1 MALDPRLFTPAAL
14 MNRSTAPARAG
25 FVRPGVN
32 RQGVV
37 SVYQDG
43 RGMNI
48 PREQISRPSGPQGL
62 EALSQ
67 QQFITEA
74 LGGDLLADAPMSVNQ
89 NFAQSMGL
97 PSALLETTPEDDQ
110 QAKALAT
117 EVVGGD
123 ASYFADLNDRD
134 LESMATDDPND
145 VTDPAKKAY
154 EENTDL
160 AKILGALTKIQN
172 STQSSDLF
180 KQLLKEKTTPEK
192 AREEVNKFFKTDPSK
207 ETPVWAD
214 VAVSIGLSLLRGEG
228 KKSAGDSDLTGL
240 FKDLGVAG
248 ERGFAVAKERR
259 KEKTARSNM
268 LNKLAFGVFR
278 EDEKQRKT
286 LGVQLAKQLG
296 EERQAQTKLV
306 MDLAKF
312 YQTQEKIDDTAAR
325 GRSTAIVGTL
335 NVLTKDQKEKALPI
349 IARNPKA
356 FSGVSADNVPATMF
370 ALLKA
375 NGLKLE
381 DVADA
386 SNIVESNFVISTKE
400 EFDFYKNAFP
410 NQFEGLEFKEG
421 KIYTVE
427 GFTDKSKVG
436 EDNRGLVNVLGIKP
450 SIGDQPSDELQRQF
464 AARTDL
470 LAAMQG
476 MSKEDEG
483 YAELASQLTSVN
495 NRISLLT
502 ERKPAQ
508 QYVFVDGQMVAAGP
522 GAAGAFAAS
531 DAVQKA
537 NDLSNQGNALG
548 AAFGLADGIMLSL
561 SKGQAPS
568 DVTGVVSKFGL
579 GIRGVSGQIAAITGN
594 FGDRAS
600 DNQASYLNGTI
611 TDAMRGSNEKVG
623 NTTVGKVFT
632 RLSELADGNAE
643 VQSQL
648 MSFAYALAGSRET
661 GKLTDKD
668 VAAALVTF
676 GGGDISEGKWFASG
690 ETLITGINQ
699 ALTTATND
707 YAIRYDKVHQ
717 SPGNIKYLKDVEGLS
732 DDDIRDRTTFDVNKF
747 IKANEGIRTGLSDRV
762 IYNSGADGNDQLI
775 RMQSL
780 DKYRGD
786 GAGNVDGTGG
796 LSADARAASRVL
808 NAAAAR
814 TRLDPSDPNYLSA
827 DGLQAVI
834 DALPQSIRDELRE
847 AGG

>member
-1 MALDPRLFTPAAL
+1 MALDPRLLTPAAL

-32 RQGVV
+32 REGVV

-74 LGGDLLADAPMSVNQ
+74 LGGDLLSQAPMSMPQ

-117 EVVGGD
+117 EVVGD
-123 ASYFADLNDRD
+123 ASYFANLNDRD
-134 LESMATDDPND
+134 IESMATDDPD
-145 VTDPAKKAY
+145 EVTDPAKEAY
-154 EENTDL
+154 TGNPNL

-172 STQSSDLF
+172 STQSSELF

-192 AREEVNKFFKTDPSK
+192 AREEVNIATANPRSP

-228 KKSAGDSDLTGL
+228 KKQPGDSELGAFL
-240 FKDLGVAG
+240 KDVGVAG
-248 ERGFAVAKERR
+248 ERGFAVAKQRR
-259 KEKTARSNM
+259 KEKSARSDM

-312 YQTQEKIDDTAAR
+312 YQTQEKINDTAAR
-325 GRSTAIVGTL
+325 GRATAITSTL

-381 DVADA
+381 DIPDA

-421 KIYTVE
+421 KMYTIE

-436 EDNRGLVNVLGIKP
+436 DDSRGLVNVLGIKQ
-450 SIGDQPSDELQRQF
+450 SIGDQPSDELQRQL
-464 AARTDL
+464 AARSDL
-470 LAAMQG
+470 MKAMQG
-476 MSKEDEG
+476 LTADSDDYKKLSTELNAVNGRIDILSK
-483 YAELASQLTSVN
+483 
-495 NRISLLT
+495 
-502 ERKPAQ
+502 RKTPVS
-508 QYVFVDGQMVAAGP
+508 YVFADGQMVAAGE

-561 SKGQAPS
+561 SKGEAPS

-632 RLSELADGNAE
+632 RLSELADGNTQI
-643 VQSQL
+643 QSQL

-707 YAIRYDKVHQ
+707 YAIRYNKVHQ
-717 SPGNIKYLKDVEGLS
+717 SPGNIKYLKDVEGLTG
-732 DDDIRDRTTFDVNKF
+732 DDLTDRTTFDVNRF
-747 IKANEGIRTGLSDRV
+747 LRNNEGIRSGLSDRI
-762 IYNSGADGNDQLI
+762 IYDPTGANGQVI

-786 GAGNVDGTGG
+786 GAGNVAGTGG

-814 TRLDPSDPNYLSA
+814 TRLDPTDPNYLSS

-834 DALPQSIRDELRE
+834 DALPQSIRDELRQ
-847 AGG
+847 AGGL